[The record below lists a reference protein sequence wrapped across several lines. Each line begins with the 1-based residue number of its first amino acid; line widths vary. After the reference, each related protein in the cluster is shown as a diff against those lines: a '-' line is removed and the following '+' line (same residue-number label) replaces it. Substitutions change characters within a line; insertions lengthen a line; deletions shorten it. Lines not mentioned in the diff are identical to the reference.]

1 MVAMFLGA
9 GGEFLWRDG
18 VMQSSWAAM
27 MMEQLVAK
35 AGATWLTAATQGSQ
49 EFKKKIVCQLSFKGP
64 NTHARQLDSFIHSQ
78 KERKKN
84 QRIQ

>member
-9 GGEFLWRDG
+9 GGEFLWHDG

-49 EFKKKIVCQLSFKGP
+49 EFKKK
-64 NTHARQLDSFIHSQ
+64 
-78 KERKKN
+78 KK
-84 QRIQ
+84 